1 MYEDF
6 EKQLTKIME
15 TRIDEIVKESK
26 AKSITEFAK
35 DELSIAKVDRAHN
48 AKGLLMYLHMEND
61 LIPGLKLDARL
72 KKYGLEKVF
81 TYVCSNRNLFVEVY
95 DDNDDLWA
103 RHIVNEFDDYLPLA
117 D

>member
-6 EKQLTKIME
+6 EKQLTKLME

-35 DELSIAKVDRAHN
+35 DELSIAKVDRAHD
-48 AKGLLMYLHMEND
+48 AKGLLTYLYMEKD
-61 LIPGLKLDARL
+61 FISGLKLNARI

-81 TYVCSNRNLFVEVY
+81 ACVCNESNFFIETY
-95 DDNDDLWA
+95 DNDDDLWA
-103 RHIVNEFDDYLPLA
+103 RHIVNEFDDCLPVF
-117 D
+117 